1 MRENATSAHNCE
13 HSVVSTLA
21 VYTFNNVSVWLRNP
35 LSAVEAD
42 PISNSSIFYTRHSV
56 ECTEPWLRGG
66 RRHSGA
72 VWNLGILCIRIDLF

>member
-21 VYTFNNVSVWLRNP
+21 VYTFNVYVSVWLRNP

-42 PISNSSIFYTRHSV
+42 PISNSSIFYTV
-56 ECTEPWLRGG
+56 FFIPDT
-66 RRHSGA
+66 
-72 VWNLGILCIRIDLF
+72 V